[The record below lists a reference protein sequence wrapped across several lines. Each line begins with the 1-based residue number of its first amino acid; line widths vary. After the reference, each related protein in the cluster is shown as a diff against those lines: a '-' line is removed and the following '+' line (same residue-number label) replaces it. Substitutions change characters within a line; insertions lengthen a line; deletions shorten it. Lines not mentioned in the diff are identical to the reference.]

1 MVMKEGLAYYP
12 AEVYEAIGV
21 KRFADPPSVRVVEKG
36 ANPVV
41 AR

>member
-1 MVMKEGLAYYP
+1 VMKDGIAYYP

-21 KRFADPPSVRVVEKG
+21 KRFIDPPQVQSQAQVT
-36 ANPVV
+36 